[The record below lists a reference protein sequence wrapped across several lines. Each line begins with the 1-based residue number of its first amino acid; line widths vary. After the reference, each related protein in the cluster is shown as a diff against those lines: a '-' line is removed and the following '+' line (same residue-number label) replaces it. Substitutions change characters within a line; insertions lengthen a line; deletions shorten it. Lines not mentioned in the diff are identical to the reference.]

1 MPMSGNSST
10 RAISAP
16 LIPSLDAVKLPAF
29 AISRRVLKI
38 TFAIALCS
46 AGAFGMF
53 SESAY
58 ISTSNAV
65 VSGHIAEVH
74 TPIEG
79 TILGLPLA
87 AGKSVEANQLL
98 GIVNDPRSDHQH
110 LDDMRILES
119 SALSTVDALTA
130 EQGTLQ
136 AQQHALLSR
145 SKLHGSAVSSRLQ
158 QQAVE
163 AGRTLSGLK
172 VALGLATSE
181 LRRGEQLHDAGIL
194 ANADFDRLRSAQL
207 IAAEAV
213 AAEQSD
219 VTNLRAQAVDASHGL
234 LSEAGDASDVS
245 YSRQRA
251 DEIAIR
257 LAENSSALAIA
268 LGQSKEAH
276 LNAEAESVRDDLMQ
290 QSEVRSPMQGFLW
303 KLNTTNGEHTLSGAS
318 ILSVVDCNQQFVL
331 AQVPQDRVPD
341 IAVNRGARIRLSG
354 ESEERTGTVL
364 SVSGDVLKLPDPQLA
379 ALPYQESSQ
388 QMATVW
394 IELNKPGTPS
404 GDGNLAQFGPSEGT
418 SCIIGRSVR
427 VLIPTFSTNLAT
439 RWIHDLF

>member
-1 MPMSGNSST
+1 MSGNSST

-16 LIPSLDAVKLPAF
+16 LIPALDAVKLPAF
-29 AISRRVLKI
+29 AMPRRVLKI

-46 AGAFGMF
+46 AGAFGVF

-65 VSGHIAEVH
+65 VSAHIADVR

-79 TILGLPLA
+79 TISGLPPA
-87 AGKSVEANQLL
+87 AGKTVEANQLL
-98 GIVNDPRSDHQH
+98 GSVNDPRSDHQH
-110 LDDMRILES
+110 LDNLRILES
-119 SALSTVDALTA
+119 GALSTVEALTA
-130 EQGTLQ
+130 EQAALQ
-136 AQQHALLSR
+136 AQEHALLSR
-145 SKLHGSAVSSRLQ
+145 SKLHSSAVSSRLQ

-207 IAAEAV
+207 IAVEAV
-213 AAEQSD
+213 AAEQSNL
-219 VTNLRAQAVDASHGL
+219 TNLDAQAVDASHGL

-276 LNAEAESVRDDLMQ
+276 LNVETERVRGDLMQ
-290 QSEVRSPMQGFLW
+290 QSEVRSPIQGFLW

-318 ILSVVDCNQQFVL
+318 ILSVVDCNRQFVL

-364 SVSGDVLKLPDPQLA
+364 SVSGDVLKLPDAQLA
-379 ALPYQESSQ
+379 ALPFQESSQ

-404 GDGNLAQFGPSEGT
+404 GDGDLARSGPSEST
-418 SCIIGRSVR
+418 SCVIGRSAR
-427 VLIPTFSTNLAT
+427 VLIPTFSTNLAS
-439 RWIHDLF
+439 RWIHDNF

>member
-1 MPMSGNSST
+1 MSGNSSA
-10 RAISAP
+10 RAISVP
-16 LIPSLDAVKLPAF
+16 LIPALDAVKLPAF
-29 AISRRVLKI
+29 AISRRILKI

-46 AGAFGMF
+46 AGAFGML

-65 VSGHIAEVH
+65 VSAHLTDVR

-79 TILGLPLA
+79 TLSGLPLT
-87 AGKSVEANQLL
+87 AGTSIEPGQLL
-98 GIVNDPRSDHQH
+98 GSVNDPRSDHQH
-110 LDDMRILES
+110 LDNLRILES

-130 EQGTLQ
+130 EQTTLQ

-145 SKLHGSAVSSRLQ
+145 SKLHSSAVSARLQ

-194 ANADFDRLRSAQL
+194 ADADFDRLRSAQL
-207 IAAEAV
+207 IAGEAV
-213 AAEQSD
+213 AAEQANL
-219 VTNLRAQAVDASHGL
+219 TNLHAQASDASHGL

-251 DEIAIR
+251 DEISIK
-257 LAENSSALAIA
+257 LAENTSALAIA

-276 LNAEAESVRDDLMQ
+276 LNLAAETVRGNLMQ

-303 KLNTTNGEHTLSGAS
+303 KLNTTNGEHTLSGAT

-341 IAVNRGARIRLSG
+341 VAVHKEARVRLSG

-364 SVSGDVLKLPDPQLA
+364 SVSGDVLKLSDAQLA
-379 ALPYQESSQ
+379 ALPFQESSQ

-394 IELNKPGTPS
+394 IGLHTAATPN
-404 GDGNLAQFGPSEGT
+404 GAGNPARSAGKEG
-418 SCIIGRSVR
+418 SPCVIGRSVR
-427 VLIPTFSTNLAT
+427 VLIPTSSTNLAS
-439 RWIHDLF
+439 RWIHELF